1 MNTLDTIAELLNGS
15 PDDVL
20 VACDMLEEMDLDLVA
35 ARLRSSTTSRYVRN
49 VWSEKFLNLHYWFSP
64 TTIGMDQW
72 NSFLTSIKKRRSA
85 NAN

>member
-35 ARLRSSTTSRYVRN
+35 NRIRMPWVNKL
-49 VWSEKFLNLHYWFSP
+49 VWSTCLSEKRHV
-64 TTIGMDQW
+64 TTLDGSGDQW
-72 NSFLTSIKKRRSA
+72 SNYLASIQKAEVS
-85 NAN
+85 